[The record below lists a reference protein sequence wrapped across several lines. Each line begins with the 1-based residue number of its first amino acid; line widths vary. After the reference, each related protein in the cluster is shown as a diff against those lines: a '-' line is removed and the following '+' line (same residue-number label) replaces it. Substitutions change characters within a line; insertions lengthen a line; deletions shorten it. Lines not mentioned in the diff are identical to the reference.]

1 VKNIKSARDMA
12 GVLCD
17 AVYYSEYAS
26 HSAVEERSIDYSHVG
41 CWVRIVFG
49 TREKDR
55 THR

>member
-1 VKNIKSARDMA
+1 MA